1 MWIYAG
7 VKQMSISDKI
17 SEEKQKDT
25 NAKTIGAIADLLA
38 SKNID
43 IDEVGDITRIS
54 IYQSM
59 LKDEN
64 GEPQIVDLAAIQIS
78 PKWESGPEWPIVQR
92 GPEIKLPKNTSL
104 PKNPETFKTCVVV
117 PDIQFGYFRNR
128 DGELEP
134 THDEDAISVVLNVI
148 KSLKPELIVCV
159 GDNLDLPEMGKYV
172 IYPSYALT
180 TQATIDRAT
189 TFCAEM
195 RHAAPNAQIVWLAG
209 YHEERMPKY
218 LVQNAGAA
226 YGLRKGNTP
235 ESWPVMSVPY
245 LCRMED
251 FGVEYRPGYPASDIW
266 VNKKLRIIHGD
277 RVKSGGSTAHV
288 YLNAEK
294 SSVIYGHIHRI
305 ECAFKTRED
314 WDGPRTIMAA
324 SPGCLARIDG
334 AIPST
339 RGGVDLDG
347 RPLVRH
353 ENWQQG
359 LGIVMYE
366 DSGDHKFS
374 YECMPI
380 YSGWGMFRG
389 KEFISDRVAATI
401 KTKTPAK
408 KSKS

>member
-1 MWIYAG
+1 MG
-7 VKQMSISDKI
+7 LSDKLNDA
-17 SEEKQKDT
+17 SSTGSK
-25 NAKTIGAIADLLA
+25 AKTLGAIASLLE

-43 IDEVGDITRIS
+43 INEIGDIKRIS

-64 GEPQIVDLAAIQIS
+64 GDAQVVDLAAIQIS
-78 PKWESGPEWPIVQR
+78 PKWESGPEWPVVKQ
-92 GPEIKLPKNTSL
+92 GPAINIPKNTSKPL
-104 PKNPETFKTCVVV
+104 PKGNFRTCVVI
-117 PDIQFGYFRNR
+117 PDIQFGFFRNKE
-128 DGELEP
+128 GVLEP
-134 THDEDAISVVLNVI
+134 THDESAIHVALSVI
-148 KSLKPELIVCV
+148 EHLKPELIVCV

-172 IYPSYALT
+172 TYPSYALT

-189 TFCAEM
+189 AFCAEM
-195 RHAAPNAQIVWLAG
+195 RSASPAARIVWLAG
-209 YHEERMPKY
+209 NHEERMPKY
-218 LVQNAGAA
+218 IVQNAIAA
-226 YGLRKGNTP
+226 YGLRRGNAP
-235 ESWPVMSVPY
+235 ESWPVLSVPF
-245 LCRMED
+245 LCRMDD

-277 RVKSGGSTAHV
+277 RVKSSGSTAHV

-305 ECAFKTRED
+305 EMALKTRED
-314 WDGPRTIMAA
+314 YDGPRTIMAA

-339 RGGVDLDG
+339 KGGVDLDG
-347 RPLVRH
+347 RPLTRH

-359 LGIVMYE
+359 LGIVTYE
-366 DSGDHKFS
+366 DSGDHKFA

-389 KEFISDRVAATI
+389 QEFSHNAKEVNR
-401 KTKTPAK
+401 AK
-408 KSKS
+408 KPNRSK